1 MDAQLIMDSV
11 AQAFARERI
20 KRQVHEVTDINVLRG
35 VVIELMD
42 VIERQKQLFL
52 QMLEQD
58 LHYKIKDS
66 SLDTEKP

>member
-1 MDAQLIMDSV
+1 MDAQVIMDSV
-11 AQAFARERI
+11 AQAFAKERI

-42 VIERQKQLFL
+42 VIDRQKQLFL

-66 SLDTEKP
+66 SPDTEKP